1 MRIITVSRDD
11 IAPRDSRW
19 QAWEGDLDLDIAIG
33 SGPTPE
39 AAVEDLLW
47 HLDVEQLPP
56 DAIVQVRQ

>member
-11 IAPRDSRW
+11 IAPHDSRW

-47 HLDVEQLPP
+47 HLDLPADAVVE
-56 DAIVQVRQ
+56 VRQ